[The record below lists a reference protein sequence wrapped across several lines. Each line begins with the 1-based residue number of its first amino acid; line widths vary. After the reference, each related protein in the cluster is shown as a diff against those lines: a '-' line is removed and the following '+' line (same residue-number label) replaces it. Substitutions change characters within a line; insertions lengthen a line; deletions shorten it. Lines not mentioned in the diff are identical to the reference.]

1 MIFTHP
7 VSEYMTPNVVT
18 VGPDI
23 MLSHVATTLA
33 ERRVSALAVA
43 DEQGAILGVISRTD
57 LVRVGRSQA
66 GSHRKAVAL
75 VLPEKRAGDLVRDI
89 GRTPVVVSP
98 TATLRTAAQSMYE
111 HKVHRLFVVENKR
124 IVGVISTLDMMS
136 VVVDAKIEL
145 PLGEIM
151 STPLFS
157 VKAQQPIGMAIE
169 RLEHARVT
177 GLVVLDDEW
186 PVGLFT
192 QVEAMESRDLP
203 RDTRID
209 EVFDTSLLCLPTT
222 TKVYRAAAQARRLEV
237 RRIIPCL
244 DREAVG
250 IVTGFDFAKL
260 VAA

>member
-1 MIFTHP
+1 M
-7 VSEYMTPNVVT
+7 
-18 VGPDI
+18 
-23 MLSHVATTLA
+23 
-33 ERRVSALAVA
+33 
-43 DEQGAILGVISRTD
+43 
-57 LVRVGRSQA
+57 
-66 GSHRKAVAL
+66 
-75 VLPEKRAGDLVRDI
+75 LPERRAGDLVRDLA
-89 GRTPVVVSP
+89 RTPVVVSP
-98 TATLRTAAQSMYE
+98 SATIRDAARTMYE
-111 HKVHRLFVVENKR
+111 HKVHRLFVVEGKR
-124 IVGVISTLDMMS
+124 LVGVISTLDMMAA
-136 VVVDAKIEL
+136 VVEAKIEQ
-145 PLGEIM
+145 PISEIM
-151 STPLFS
+151 STPLYS

-222 TKVYRAAAQARRLEV
+222 TKIHRAAAQARRLEV
-237 RRIIPCL
+237 RRVIPCL

-260 VAA
+260 IAA